1 MLGGGRAGKDHH
13 MLPSRTPSSIP
24 ICPET
29 LISPVLLF
37 LCFPNPLTYPSS
49 QVVHEDGRI
58 GFSGLEG
65 ALKDVEPHP
74 LLII

>member
-1 MLGGGRAGKDHH
+1 MLGGGWAGKDHH
-13 MLPSRTPSSIP
+13 MLPSRTSSSIP

-29 LISPVLLF
+29 LISPVLPF
-37 LCFPNPLTYPSS
+37 LCFPNPVTYPSS
-49 QVVHEDGRI
+49 QVVHADGRI

-65 ALKDVEPHP
+65 ALKAMEPSP